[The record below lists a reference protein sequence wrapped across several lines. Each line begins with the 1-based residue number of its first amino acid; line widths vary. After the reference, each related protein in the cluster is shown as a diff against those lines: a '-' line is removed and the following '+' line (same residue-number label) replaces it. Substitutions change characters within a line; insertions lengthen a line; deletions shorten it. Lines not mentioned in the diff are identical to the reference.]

1 MALEPTRNEVD
12 ALPGITLLEFGTSW
26 CPHCQHA
33 RPLVDAA
40 LAEHPGLRHLR
51 VEDGK
56 GHPLGRSF
64 HVKLWPTL
72 ILLRDGQELARSVR
86 PRKATDLDAAL
97 QPLR

>member
-12 ALPGITLLEFGTSW
+12 ALLGSTLLEFGTSW

-33 RPLVDAA
+33 RPLVDHA
-40 LAEHPGLRHLR
+40 LSEHPELHHLR

-56 GHPLGRSF
+56 GQPLGRSF

-72 ILLRDGQELARSVR
+72 ILLRDGREVTRVVR
-86 PRKATDLDAAL
+86 PREASDLSQAL
-97 QPLR
+97 LLLR